1 MSNSDPN
8 ELRRQVNK
16 RLLLNLLIQGAA
28 THNYMTGHHLVNDE
42 LESCVKGLVGYY
54 DRMTANLELAL
65 WMGEMVFFFGTP
77 KKFWRDVDQPDHPF
91 SEYPFFAKHAY
102 SLSMESRANA
112 VEYARKRWASSLPI
126 IQWMQTY
133 WYLFGGLKRERKH
146 LARLEELAV
155 KVTTQIWGI
164 DAQRIDASL
173 TRTTQFGNLQP
184 NPSRAGK
191 VMQDCAAGYSGVRNN
206 NGKLKVV
213 AKAWV
218 FPLLIHE
225 LTKGV
230 AELVCVHGL
239 NQIQDDD
246 LYNEVIEVA
255 DKIEY
260 EIWMMQSGSTVWRK
274 FLAAKTNE
282 FPLAD
287 TLQHVAMLEP
297 EELEMFMIDL
307 IEHPMTARATVADW
321 FEKAWSN

>member
-1 MSNSDPN
+1 
-8 ELRRQVNK
+8 
-16 RLLLNLLIQGAA
+16 
-28 THNYMTGHHLVNDE
+28 
-42 LESCVKGLVGYY
+42 
-54 DRMTANLELAL
+54 
-65 WMGEMVFFFGTP
+65 MGEEIR
-77 KKFWRDVDQPDHPF
+77 KL
-91 SEYPFFAKHAY
+91 SCHATILIRLHDTQSRRGSGIGSY